1 MKCGQCGAEN
11 PGDTRFCGK
20 CGAAL
25 LAPSENARETELQ
38 DSGLEAPTRTLIT
51 TTSQIRIGANFA
63 GRYHILEELGRGG
76 MGKVYKALDTKVDE
90 QIAIKLL
97 NPEVAGDEKSRQRFR
112 EELKTTR
119 QISHRHI
126 CRVYDFSEEEG
137 QAFITMEHVS
147 GEDLKSLIRRIGQL
161 TPGKA
166 VFVARQI
173 AEGLSEAHRMGVIH
187 RDLKPHNIMVDKD
200 GNVRIMDFGIA
211 RTFKKT
217 GVTDTGVIIGTP
229 EYMSPEQVDGKEV
242 DQRSDIYSLGIIL
255 YEMLTGRVPFAG
267 DTPLSVAVKQKTER
281 PLSPRRLNPQIPIEI
296 NRVILRCLEKDRE
309 LRYQDATA
317 LWEELKTIEKT
328 LPKTDRVVPERKT
341 RATREITVKF
351 NLSRMFVPALV
362 LVGLALITFVG
373 WRLIAQRDV
382 AIFAAD
388 KPSLAVLHFE
398 NNTGDSNLIHWRK
411 ALSDLLISD
420 LSQSRFLQVL
430 SAERLFQIMEEL
442 DILTASS
449 YSSDDLKA
457 LARRGGVR
465 YVLVGKMTK
474 AGDIIRLNTT
484 LQEAQTGEVIG
495 AERVEGEG
503 EDSLFALV
511 DELTTRIK
519 ANFKLSAEKIAAD
532 LDAKVED
539 ITTTSTEA
547 HRYYNEGMT
556 YHNRGDYTKS
566 IPLMELAVAIDPEFA
581 MAYRAMSVAYSNLGY
596 KGEAERRLDRAFE
609 LKDRVSERE
618 RYYIEA
624 DYYRRSEKTFDKAI
638 DAYEKLLAVYPDD
651 HVGNNNLG
659 VVYNSI
665 EEYEK
670 AIECFEVNV
679 RNQTQNYH
687 SYSNLA
693 TAYLSTGRL
702 RKAEGVARHYLS
714 DIMDHPQIR
723 NSLAQTLVYQR
734 KFSTA
739 LEETEKALSQDA
751 GALDA
756 IVTKGNVLF
765 LSGDVPGARAEYTRL
780 LDNEQPIAHLFGRTL
795 LADFHSAQGQFREA
809 ETQLR
814 QGLDLAEMMAEASW
828 TARLQAQL
836 GYLLGI
842 QGRAPQALEASRRAV
857 QSAQESGTLS
867 NQRDVLFNLAV
878 VELLLDQTAEARQT
892 ARSLQ
897 QVTAQGLN
905 LKAMRYVYLV
915 NGLLLSKAGS
925 HAEAVEEY
933 KRSRKLMP
941 VTDGTSVML
950 SDAMGSALWASGEP
964 EKAGKIFLAI
974 RMRPLARLENGYLYA
989 RSLHQSARLL
999 QEMGNTEEARSF
1011 YNKFLELWGDA
1022 DPDIPLLLD
1031 AQQQLEALSR

>member
-1 MKCGQCGAEN
+1 MKCGQCGADN
-11 PGDTRFCGK
+11 PGDTRFCGQ
-20 CGAAL
+20 CGTTLLDSAASTSKTAL
-25 LAPSENARETELQ
+25 DDN
-38 DSGLEAPTRTLIT
+38 DLEAPTRTLIT
-51 TTSQIRIGANFA
+51 TPSNIRIGANFA
-63 GRYHILEELGRGG
+63 RRYHILEELGRGG

-97 NPEVAGDEKSRQRFR
+97 NPEVAGDEKTRQRFR

-126 CRVYDFSEEEG
+126 CRVYDFSEEDG

-147 GEDLKSLIRRIGQL
+147 GEDLKSLIRRVGQL

-173 AEGLSEAHRMGVIH
+173 ADGLAEAHRMGVIH
-187 RDLKPHNIMVDKD
+187 RDLKPHNIMVDKE

-281 PLSPRRLNPQIPIEI
+281 PISPRRLNPQIPAEI
-296 NRVILRCLEKDRE
+296 NRIILRCLEKDRE
-309 LRYQDATA
+309 LRFQDAA
-317 LWEELKTIEKT
+317 SLWEELKAIEKS

-373 WRLIAQRDV
+373 WRLISQRDV
-382 AIFAAD
+382 SIFAAD

-398 NNTGDSNLIHWRK
+398 NNTGDNNLIHWRK

-430 SAERLFQIMEEL
+430 SAERMFQIMEEL
-442 DILTASS
+442 DILTDSS

-474 AGDIIRLNTT
+474 AGDIIRLNIT

-495 AERVEGEG
+495 SEQVEGEG
-503 EDSLFALV
+503 EDSLFSLV

-519 ANFKLSAEKIAAD
+519 ASFKLSAEKIASD
-532 LDAKVED
+532 LDAKVEE
-539 ITTTSTEA
+539 ITTASSEA

-596 KGEAERRLDRAFE
+596 QSEAERRLERAFE

-624 DYYRRSEKTFDKAI
+624 DYYRRSEQTFDKAI

-670 AIECFEVNV
+670 AIECFDANV

-714 DIMDHPQIR
+714 DVADHPQIR
-723 NSLAQTLVYQR
+723 STLAQILVYHR
-734 KFSTA
+734 KYDAA
-739 LEETEKALSQDA
+739 LEEAERALALDA

-765 LSGDVPGARAEYTRL
+765 LSGDLPGARAEYTRL
-780 LDNEQPIAHLFGRTL
+780 LDNEQPVAHLYGRTL
-795 LADFHSAQGQFREA
+795 LADFYSAQGQLLEA

-814 QGLDLAEMMAEASW
+814 QGLDLAEMMGEASW
-828 TARLQAQL
+828 LAGLRAQL
-836 GYLLGI
+836 GYLLGL
-842 QGRAPQALEASRRAV
+842 QGRAPQALAVSRSAM

-867 NQRDVLFNLAV
+867 KQREALFSLAV
-878 VELLLDQTAEARQT
+878 VELMLDQTAEARQT

-897 QVTAQGLN
+897 QVTSQGLN

-915 NGLLLSKAGS
+915 NGLLLAQAGD
-925 HAEAVEEY
+925 HEGAVEEF
-933 KRSRKLMP
+933 KRAGKLMP
-941 VTDGTSVML
+941 LTDGTSVML
-950 SDAMGSALWASGEP
+950 SDALGASLWASGEP
-964 EKAGKIFLAI
+964 EKAQKVFLGILI
-974 RMRPLARLENGYLYA
+974 RPTARLDNGYLYA
-989 RSLHQSARLL
+989 RAQYQTARLL
-999 QEMGNTEEARSF
+999 QEQGDADKART
-1011 YNKFLELWGDA
+1011 YYEKFLELWTDA
-1022 DPDIPLLLD
+1022 DPDIPLLVD
-1031 AQQQLEALSR
+1031 ARQQLETLSR